1 MHASRRPD
9 QVLRRAEGMV
19 PQFGEILSIEAGGA
33 GSVVPMA
40 GNIEEF
46 KFVFGLAFRL
56 ASA

>member
-1 MHASRRPD
+1 MHASCRPD
-9 QVLRRAEGMV
+9 KVLSRAEGMV

-33 GSVVPMA
+33 GSVVPMT

-46 KFVFGLAFRL
+46 KLDFGLAFRL